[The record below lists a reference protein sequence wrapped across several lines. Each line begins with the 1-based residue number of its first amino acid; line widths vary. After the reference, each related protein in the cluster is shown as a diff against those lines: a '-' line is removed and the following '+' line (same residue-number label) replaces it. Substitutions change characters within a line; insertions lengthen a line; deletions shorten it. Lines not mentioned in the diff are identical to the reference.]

1 MDWGAALILSLP
13 FLICI
18 VAAISCYF
26 DKYETD
32 IEE

>member
-1 MDWGAALILSLP
+1 MDVGAALILSLP